1 VSLIWLQPSSELLRS
16 TRLHFSNSF
25 PQSPQR
31 ECGLTTRSTG
41 PATASAVSLVRC
53 TWCIIAYQAYGACL
67 RGPVSSNVRRHRDGH
82 AGSSSSPQVPED
94 REATS
99 VEARDVTIP
108 RLKYVELPMI
118 WARLVLLASLVSG
131 SSAVC
136 AADAAER
143 GFIRKGMKEGEVVL
157 KIGKPD
163 HETFVRNIKGEP
175 EEKTWTYFPESRDP
189 QTLTILTLK
198 AGVVEA
204 VERKISR

>member
-1 VSLIWLQPSSELLRS
+1 M
-16 TRLHFSNSF
+16 
-25 PQSPQR
+25 
-31 ECGLTTRSTG
+31 
-41 PATASAVSLVRC
+41 
-53 TWCIIAYQAYGACL
+53 
-67 RGPVSSNVRRHRDGH
+67 
-82 AGSSSSPQVPED
+82 
-94 REATS
+94 
-99 VEARDVTIP
+99 
-108 RLKYVELPMI
+108 ELPMI
-118 WARLVLLASLVSG
+118 WARLLLLASLVSA

-163 HETFVRNIKGEP
+163 HETLVRNLKGEP